1 MTSSSRVTNPA
12 RLLLALHRVGRKGW
26 TMPHSTTDARR
37 AYMAEYFQRTRLVR
51 LEKLRN
57 RTPEERAILN
67 EHKRQLWLAADQE
80 TRDHVHRQSAQWRKD
95 HPEEYRAAQR
105 RYSTSPKGRAAKRR
119 SLLERFNLTQEQ
131 YDAMLADQG
140 GVCAICR
147 QPETHK
153 HRGRGT
159 IVSLS
164 IDHDHRCCPG
174 VGSCGKCVRG
184 LLCDRCNVC
193 RFPDDPAILRA
204 AADYFE
210 KGSRA

>member
-1 MTSSSRVTNPA
+1 
-12 RLLLALHRVGRKGW
+12 
-26 TMPHSTTDARR
+26 
-37 AYMAEYFQRTRLVR
+37 MAEYFQRTRLVR

-131 YDAMLADQG
+131 YDAAKQAFEEIKG
-140 GVCAICR
+140 EVN
-147 QPETHK
+147 ETFGEAK
-153 HRGRGT
+153 A
-159 IVSLS
+159 S
-164 IDHDHRCCPG
+164 
-174 VGSCGKCVRG
+174 G
-184 LLCDRCNVC
+184 LVK
-193 RFPDDPAILRA
+193 PKP
-204 AADYFE
+204 
-210 KGSRA
+210 KKSRRK